1 MVQDV
6 FQLGQAIGV
15 MIVLMQSAAA
25 VLIRSRQVL
34 REALWR
40 KKSRREVAWASGRT
54 QMSERGSMYRRKYL
68 NVGEEE
74 VLQFE

>member
-34 REALWR
+34 REALFGGR
-40 KKSRREVAWASGRT
+40 NRGGRSPGPVGGRRCPREGPCIG
-54 QMSERGSMYRRKYL
+54 GST
-68 NVGEEE
+68 
-74 VLQFE
+74 